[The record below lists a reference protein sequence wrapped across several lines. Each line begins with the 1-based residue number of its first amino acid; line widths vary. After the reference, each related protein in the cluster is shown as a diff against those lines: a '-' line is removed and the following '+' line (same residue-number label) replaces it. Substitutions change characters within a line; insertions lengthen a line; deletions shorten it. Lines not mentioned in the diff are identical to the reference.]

1 MLSKKILSS
10 TNNSIKCNLLTPRL
24 NYLNKSLNIRLFDVS
39 LRDGLQGL
47 TIEQQE
53 QFTLAK
59 KKILFNNIY
68 TTYQPKNIEIGS
80 IVSSKV
86 LPVFNDTLD
95 LLDYINDDNNLTS
108 QLNINYYPNYYVLI
122 PNKDKLL
129 KIIDKKEIKCFSFIT
144 SVSNNFQIKNTK
156 MSLEESDKDIMEM
169 LYILE
174 DNLERTYRPLIKLY
188 VSCISE
194 CPIDGKINNDF
205 IINRLLGLNKMN
217 VENICLSDT
226 CGSLEL
232 EDFQY
237 IIEKCLDYGIQSNR
251 LSLHL
256 HVKPGRE
263 NIIEKI
269 IHKAIDYKIVNFDV
283 SLLDIGG
290 CSITMKKEQLAPN
303 LSYDLFYKSLNN
315 YMKYV
320 KF

>member
-1 MLSKKILSS
+1 MLSKNILSS
-10 TNNSIKCNLLTPRL
+10 TNNFIKCTSLTPRL
-24 NYLNKSLNIRLFDVS
+24 NYLYKSLNICLFDVS

-47 TIEQQE
+47 TKEQQQ
-53 QFTLAK
+53 QFTLDK
-59 KKILFNNIY
+59 KQILFNNIC

-80 IVSSKV
+80 IVSNKV

-95 LLDYINDDNNLTS
+95 LIDYINDDNNITS
-108 QLNINYYPNYYVLI
+108 QININYYPNYYVLI
-122 PNKDKLL
+122 PNKEKLL
-129 KIIDKKEIKCFSFIT
+129 KIINKKEIKCFSFIT

-174 DNLERTYRPLIKLY
+174 DKMDRTYRPLIKLY
-188 VSCISE
+188 VSCVNE
-194 CPIDGKINNDF
+194 CPIDGKINNDL
-205 IINRLLGLNKMN
+205 IVSRLIRLNKMN
-217 VENICLSDT
+217 VANICLSDT

-232 EDFQY
+232 EDFKY
-237 IIEKCLDYGIQSNR
+237 IIEKCFHYGIQSNR

-263 NIIEKI
+263 NVIEQI
-269 IHKAIDYKIVNFDV
+269 IHKAFDYKIVKFDV
-283 SLLDIGG
+283 SLLEIGG
-290 CSITMKKEQLAPN
+290 CSVTMKKEQLAKN
-303 LSYDLFYKSLNN
+303 LSYELFYNSLNN

>member
-1 MLSKKILSS
+1 MLSKKILTSS
-10 TNNSIKCNLLTPRL
+10 NKSIKCNLLTPRL
-24 NYLNKSLNIRLFDVS
+24 DYLYKSLNICLFDVS

-47 TIEQQE
+47 SKEQQ
-53 QFTLAK
+53 QQYSLAK

-68 TTYQPKNIEIGS
+68 TTYYPKNIEIGS
-80 IVSSKV
+80 IVSNKV

-95 LLDYINDDNNLTS
+95 LLDYINNDNNITS
-108 QLNINYYPNYYVLI
+108 QLNINYNPNYYVLI
-122 PNKDKLL
+122 PNKEKLL
-129 KIIDKKEIKCFSFIT
+129 KIINKKEIKCFSFIT

-169 LYILE
+169 LYILD
-174 DNLERTYRPLIKLY
+174 DNVDRTFRPLIKLY
-188 VSCISE
+188 VSCVNE

-205 IINRLLGLNKMN
+205 IISRLLNLNKMN

-226 CGSLEL
+226 CGSLKL

-237 IIEKCLDYGIQSNR
+237 IIEKCLDYGIETNR

-263 NIIEKI
+263 NEIEKI
-269 IHKAIDYKIVNFDV
+269 IHKAFDYKIVNFDV
-283 SLLDIGG
+283 SLLEVGG

-303 LSYDLFYKSLNN
+303 LSYELFYNSLNN
-315 YMKYV
+315 YMKFV